1 MTQPNNRFHSFVNR
15 FLSAALSGSVLTITA
30 AATTAVVNPY
40 VNARAEAALQ
50 TSPKAV
56 LDEAWQIVNREY
68 VDSQFN
74 HVDWQ
79 QVRTSLLSRSY
90 TNPQEAYTALRLELK
105 KLNDPYTRF
114 LDPKE
119 FQALNSQDIN
129 GELTGVGLQL
139 KLDQSTQKLTVVK
152 AIEKS
157 PALRAGVQAGDT
169 ILQINGRSTKGM
181 TVEAASQLIR
191 GPENTKVRL
200 VLARTNQTPFE
211 LAITR
216 ARIEVPTVYSAL
228 RTEGD
233 RRVGYIRLSEF
244 SGHAADQMRR
254 AIADLTRQKVD
265 GFVLD
270 LRGNPGGRL
279 DQEVLINRMLLNN
292 GTIVRT
298 VDRNGV
304 SQKIETNGTALTNQP
319 IAVLV
324 DGNSASASEILT
336 GSLKDN
342 KRAVVVGTQTFGK
355 ALVQSVNPLS
365 DGSGLNVTV
374 ARYFTPAGIDINH
387 KGITPD
393 VVVSLSKE
401 QQQQLSNHPDDI
413 GTRKDPQ
420 YSQALANLGKTASV
434 SRSTLR

>member
-228 RTEGD
+228 RTEGY

-401 QQQQLSNHPDDI
+401 KQQQLSNHPDDI
-413 GTRKDPQ
+413 GTTKDPQ